1 MTAPRRTL
9 PVNVSL
15 LVDRPLRLH
24 PGLVLAGLFVLT
36 RGVMLAGMALGE
48 HGNLL
53 EAVRAAGNSW
63 DSHWYEIVVTSWY
76 SRHGLQGGFYPGYP
90 LLAVLFYE
98 PLKTVGHWLNPG
110 YVPSPPLTPASP
122 MGHDPLLV
130 ASLLLAAN
138 LSLVA
143 ALVALWK
150 LYRPELGA
158 GVALLGCALLLTA
171 PSALFLSTGY
181 AESTFIAASALA
193 FLFAQRGRWPL
204 AGLAGAVACT
214 TRLAGAFLVVAFL
227 VIWLQG
233 PRPRPVGA
241 ALLGMAVLL
250 AGVAAFPV
258 YTWAAF
264 GDPLLYVH
272 MQALNWGHRPS
283 NPLGSYW
290 TLMRRLGWGVLAELR
305 IRPSPVTEIGPRVQI
320 VDGLMTIWA
329 TLCSALGWLRLP
341 LAQVV
346 WIAAMLVF
354 PLPTAGNVYA
364 MNRYLLEAWP
374 AFFLAAWWLRRHR
387 WLAILVM
394 GLGLA
399 AMFLFARDDVGG
411 ATYVG

>member
-1 MTAPRRTL
+1 M
-9 PVNVSL
+9 NVSL
-15 LVDRPLRLH
+15 LIDRPLRLH
-24 PGLVLAGLFVLT
+24 PVAVLAGLFVLS
-36 RGVMLAGMALGE
+36 RGVMLAGMTVGE

-53 EAVRAAGNSW
+53 EALRAAGNSW

-90 LLAVLFYE
+90 LLTALFYE
-98 PLKTVGHWLNPG
+98 PLKTIAHWLDPA
-110 YVPSPPLTPASP
+110 YLPSPPLTPASP
-122 MGHDPLLV
+122 MGRDPLLV

-138 LSLVA
+138 LSLVV

-158 GVALLGCALLLTA
+158 GVTLLGCALLLTA

-193 FLFAQRGRWPL
+193 FCFAQRGRWPL
-204 AGLAGAVACT
+204 AGLAGAAACT

-227 VIWLQG
+227 IIWLQG
-233 PRPRPVGA
+233 PRPRPLGP
-241 ALLGMAVLL
+241 ALLGAAVLL
-250 AGVAAFPV
+250 AGVAAFPT

-264 GDPLLYVH
+264 GDPLLYEH
-272 MQALNWGHRPS
+272 LQALNWGHRAV
-283 NPLGSYW
+283 NPLDTYR
-290 TLMRRLGWGVLAELR
+290 TILRRLRWGLLAELR
-305 IRPSPVTEIGPRVQI
+305 IRPSPEAAIGPRVQI

-329 TLCSALGWLRLP
+329 TCCAALGWLRLP

-346 WIAAMLVF
+346 WIAAMLAL
-354 PLPTAGNVYA
+354 PLPTGGNGYA

-374 AFFLAAWWLRRHR
+374 AFFLTAWWLRRHR
-387 WLAILVM
+387 WLAAAVM
-394 GLGLA
+394 VAGLA

-411 ATYVG
+411 RTYVG

>member
-1 MTAPRRTL
+1 M
-9 PVNVSL
+9 NFSL
-15 LVDRPLRLH
+15 VVDRPLRLH
-24 PGLVLAGLFVLT
+24 PAVVLAGLFVFS
-36 RGVMLAGMALGE
+36 RGVMLAGMTVGE
-48 HGNLL
+48 HGSLL
-53 EAVRAAGNSW
+53 EALRAAGNSW

-90 LLAVLFYE
+90 LLAALFYE
-98 PLKTVGHWLNPG
+98 PLKTLGHWLDPG

-122 MGHDPLLV
+122 MGRDPLLV

-143 ALVALWK
+143 AVIVLWR
-150 LYRPELGA
+150 LYRTELGD

-181 AESTFIAASALA
+181 AESTFIACTALA

-204 AGLAGAVACT
+204 AGLAGAAACV

-227 VIWLQG
+227 IIWLQG
-233 PRPRPVGA
+233 PRPRPMGP
-241 ALLGMAVLL
+241 ALLGAAVLL
-250 AGVAAFPV
+250 MGMAAFPA

-264 GDPLLYVH
+264 GDPLLYEH
-272 MQALNWGHRPS
+272 LQALNWGHHPS

-290 TLMRRLGWGVLAELR
+290 TLMRRLRWGVLAELR
-305 IRPSPVTEIGPRVQI
+305 IRPSPETAIGPRVQI

-341 LAQVV
+341 LAHVV
-346 WIAAMLVF
+346 WIAAMLAF
-354 PLPTAGNVYA
+354 PLPTAGNGYA

-374 AFFLAAWWLRRHR
+374 AFFLTAWWLRRRR
-387 WLAILVM
+387 WLAALVM
-394 GLGLA
+394 ALGLM

-411 ATYVG
+411 LTYVG